1 MIMTGSIWKPST
13 NLYANTPLPQVPN
26 LSEPSYL
33 NSGADSFDWGV
44 GKTDS
49 QPSGTGPTGPNYLG
63 WANTTMSGLNAIG
76 SIMGARTAKKNYK
89 LQRDAFNF
97 NKEMQSATTLANIQN
112 RMNQY
117 RTVNPNADVS
127 HLESLAARLQ
137 SYLPNQ
143 QGQQPNRP
151 ANQTQQPVA
160 QNTPQPTGGPAGYDS
175 LARYGRGG

>member
-1 MIMTGSIWKPST
+1 MGDEFNYNAADINWLGTPTVSASGIGGLSDYGSSYNPSSAAFT
-13 NLYANTPLPQVPN
+13 TPN
-26 LSEPSYL
+26 IAASTS
-33 NSGADSFDWGV
+33 N
-44 GKTDS
+44 
-49 QPSGTGPTGPNYLG
+49 TGPNYLG
-63 WANTTMSGLNAIG
+63 WANTAMSGLNAIG

-117 RTVNPNADVS
+117 RAVNPNANVS
-127 HLESLAARLQ
+127 HLESLASRLQ

-143 QGQQPNRP
+143 QAQQQVAPV
-151 ANQTQQPVA
+151 NQTQQPAA
-160 QNTPQPTGGPAGYDS
+160 QNTSQPVGKPAGYDS

>member
-1 MIMTGSIWKPST
+1 MGDEFNYSSADFNWLQQPTVSTSNMGGLSDYGINGINDTSGSAFTG
-13 NLYANTPLPQVPN
+13 NR
-26 LSEPSYL
+26 
-33 NSGADSFDWGV
+33 
-44 GKTDS
+44 
-49 QPSGTGPTGPNYLG
+49 GPNYLG
-63 WANTTMSGLNAIG
+63 WTNTAMSGLNAIG

-117 RTVNPNADVS
+117 RAVNPNADVS

-143 QGQQPNRP
+143 P
-151 ANQTQQPVA
+151 AQRQAVPVNQTQQPTA
-160 QNTPQPTGGPAGYDS
+160 QNTPQPAGYDS
-175 LARYGRGG
+175 LARYGHGG